1 MNITTKI
8 VAYTIVSCNMNASIT
23 KKALATASANKQDQS
38 THPNV
43 NRPQFIYHLYRNSS
57 LYENVAES
65 VFIYSLYSST
75 LST

>member
-1 MNITTKI
+1 
-8 VAYTIVSCNMNASIT
+8 MNASIT
-23 KKALATASANKQDQS
+23 KKAPAFASANKQDQS
-38 THPNV
+38 THPDV
-43 NRPQFIYHLYRNSS
+43 NHPQFIYHLYRNSS